1 MHGWR
6 RLGIVLSVLWFVGF
20 WLWLRQADHDSAWTA
35 SGYRTCSVSAGARR
49 EVWIDFDPTD
59 PQVIETLE
67 KINRWQRQCEDI
79 ASADYFRKATPMWSI
94 LAADALSLA
103 LLWLLAWMITAVG
116 RWVAATFRQQ
126 A

>member
-1 MHGWR
+1 MRGWR
-6 RLGIVLSVLWFVGF
+6 RLGVALSVFWFVGF
-20 WLWLRQADHDSAWTA
+20 WVWLRQADHDSAWTV
-35 SGYRTCSVSAGARR
+35 SGYGTCSVIAEARR
-49 EVWIDFDPTD
+49 EVWIDFDRTD
-59 PQVIETLE
+59 PQVNENLE

-103 LLWLLAWMITAVG
+103 LLWLLAWMIIAVG